1 MSKFRYVVPRL
12 TCETGSR
19 RPFKTNRGKD
29 HRLIHLQPLLLDH
42 TAIIDVRVVPNFR
55 LPFAI
60 PLSPNTFTTSGR
72 LLPNTKNHGGSR
84 I

>member
-1 MSKFRYVVPRL
+1 MSKFRFVVPRL

-19 RPFKTNRGKD
+19 RQFKTNRGKD
-29 HRLIHLQPLLLDH
+29 LRLMVHFQPVLVH